1 MRREKEG
8 LTNIELIQNGCVFYS
23 PHRNVTERYVYI
35 YASAEWNTLVTID
48 FFDAG
53 DEQIQIR
60 RDVNLNSSYN
70 LHAIIMQAF
79 LNSK

>member
-35 YASAEWNTLVTID
+35 YASAEWNTLVTMI
-48 FFDAG
+48 FSMPAM
-53 DEQIQIR
+53 DEFKSGETLIR
-60 RDVNLNSSYN
+60 TFRVT
-70 LHAIIMQAF
+70 F
-79 LNSK
+79 TR